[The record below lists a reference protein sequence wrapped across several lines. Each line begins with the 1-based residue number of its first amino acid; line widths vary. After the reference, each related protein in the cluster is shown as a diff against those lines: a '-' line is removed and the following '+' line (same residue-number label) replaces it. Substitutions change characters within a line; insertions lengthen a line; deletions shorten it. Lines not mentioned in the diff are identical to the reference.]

1 MHWYIVINIFEAPS
15 TFTNTSSSEAVAI
28 ATREGPLVTGERGTH
43 RSKTYQQTDEALY
56 KNISTKRKYNLED
69 YLLGAV
75 TDPPTHHGPSRSVT
89 VCHGGFRQCRI
100 FKYCFMYSSRSVTV
114 CHGLSRSVTIPQL
127 WRLWQ
132 VRPSDIPTLLRGQ
145 IYSEYLSVCHHFSIP
160 LKHAGRWDFEIF
172 SQSIYGI
179 TDSHSW
185 KLLTVGMYPKLN
197 CRSQNRHRV
206 VKRNVP

>member
-1 MHWYIVINIFEAPS
+1 MINIFEAPS

-75 TDPPTHHGPSRSVT
+75 TDPPTPSRPVT

-114 CHGLSRSVTIPQL
+114 CHDPPIVKIMASKAIRHPNTFAGPNIFRIF
-127 WRLWQ
+127 
-132 VRPSDIPTLLRGQ
+132 VRMPS
-145 IYSEYLSVCHHFSIP
+145 FSIP
-160 LKHAGRWDFEIF
+160 LKHAGR
-172 SQSIYGI
+172 
-179 TDSHSW
+179 
-185 KLLTVGMYPKLN
+185 
-197 CRSQNRHRV
+197 
-206 VKRNVP
+206 